1 MQKQCPTCGLIT
13 PAEDETCPHCNT
25 RVDDSGALEATKV
38 VTAEPPPHS
47 GSLSTI
53 DAIPSRSKTIGTQP
67 GDRFGDYLIL
77 GTIARGGMGVVFR
90 ARHTK
95 LNREVALKMILASH
109 LANNEDIQR
118 FHAEAEAAARLNHSG
133 IVPIYEVGELGGQH
147 YFSMGL
153 VEGGSLA
160 ELVKTAPVDPQ
171 RAAQIGKNIAEAVQY
186 AHSRNIV
193 HRDLKPANVLLDRD
207 GRPCVTDFGL
217 AKNIEQDS
225 GLTASGQ
232 VMGTPGYMPPE
243 QAAGRNEQ
251 VGPLAD
257 VYSLGAILYSLVTQ
271 QPPFRGRNVVETLRQ
286 VIEAEPVSPKQLN
299 PRVDSDLTTI
309 ILKCLA
315 KDPLRRYASAG
326 ELAQELGRYL
336 SGMPILARPASQSE
350 RIWRWCKRNPVISG
364 LGLTAFAFLI
374 ATATLA
380 TIGYLRESKLTADL
394 EGALQQQKAATE
406 EATEQTRIAATERA
420 TAKLRLAEAYFDR
433 ALIMYD
439 KGEIQTGL
447 LFLAKSL
454 RELPPD
460 QTLLSEDITRNIA
473 SWSDEIPAM
482 PVLYFNHGAIAT
494 SAAYFPDGR
503 RIAVGCRD
511 GSIALWDLQTGTV
524 QQTKMSHDNEIF
536 RIAVSPDGSKLMT
549 GCLSGAAQLWN
560 VSTEQPIGPA
570 IRHAARVTAVGF
582 TANNQL
588 AYTGSWD
595 QSSRWV
601 STESGEVV
609 RQQQHPG
616 WVLDLVTYGDSQQ
629 MIVSEA
635 ANVVVRDIGT
645 GNVLRQF
652 PFFQQDGVA
661 VSRDGKLLGVTGREN
676 KLQIVNLESGQKIGE
691 SPAFTNW
698 GTRVAFNAAGTR
710 IACAAR
716 DLAVRLYESPST
728 RPMGTALLH
737 RATVE
742 DLQFAPGNNAQFL
755 TLSPGQLRVWSARTN
770 SLEKIVAARDTLL
783 HTAMYI
789 RQPPAAGGGHQIVAF
804 TGQGTIQYY
813 DTKNLKPVAEPQQVS
828 GVVGV
833 AVSRDASKLL
843 LQYSNRVVRLF
854 DRITLKP
861 LSDQI
866 SIDRFP
872 DPLAVPGKDQIT
884 SMALHRNDDLFAVA
898 KGYAVSI
905 WSLSQSKPTTSWL
918 PHPHNVG
925 SIEFSPDGKVLAT
938 ACQDGFIRYWDSITG
953 SHIGTIDCESGAIR
967 SLKFNNDGSLI
978 AIVGKGKVSSIWDVA
993 TSKRVAGPFESQE
1006 PSRIL
1011 CWNPDSTLLAIGGG
1025 EWNDA
1030 GKFKHHLRL
1039 WSVKTSRPASRIYE
1053 VPHNLTDATF
1063 NPDGRSLLSTCEDGH
1078 LRLWKTPQPIPG
1090 NPENIERWIE
1100 LLTGMR
1106 LDERNVPQFVD
1117 PDRANSRFAKHE
1129 STSLNK
1135 SLSVGFDFPREK

>member
-1 MQKQCPTCGLIT
+1 MQKQCPTCGLTT

-25 RVDDSGALEATKV
+25 RVDDSAALEATKMI
-38 VTAEPPPHS
+38 TAEPPPHS

-336 SGMPILARPASQSE
+336 AGMPILARPTSQGE

-394 EGALQQQKAATE
+394 EGALQQQKSATE
-406 EATEQTRIAATERA
+406 HATEQTRIAATERA

-460 QTLLSEDITRNIA
+460 QALLSEDITRNIA

-482 PVLYFNHGAIAT
+482 PVLYFNHGSIAT
-494 SAAYFPDGR
+494 SATYFPNGR

-511 GSIALWDLQTGTV
+511 GSIVLWDLQSGAV

-536 RIAVSPDGSKLMT
+536 RIAISPDGSKLMT

-582 TANNQL
+582 TPNNQL
-588 AYTGSWD
+588 AYTSSWD
-595 QSSRWV
+595 QSSRWFN
-601 STESGEVV
+601 SESGELV
-609 RQQQHPG
+609 RQQQHMG
-616 WVLDLVTYGDSQQ
+616 WVLDLVANGDNQQ
-629 MIVSEA
+629 MIASEA
-635 ANVVVRDIGT
+635 AAIAVREIST
-645 GNVLRQF
+645 GNIVRQYAF
-652 PFFQQDGVA
+652 AQQDGVA
-661 VSRDGKLLGVTGREN
+661 VSRDGKLLGLTGREN
-676 KLQIVNLESGQKIGE
+676 KLQVLNTETGQKIGE
-691 SPAFTNW
+691 SAPFTNW
-698 GTRVAFNAAGTR
+698 GTEVAFNAAGTR

-716 DLAVRLYESPST
+716 DLTVRLYDASSV
-728 RPMGTALLH
+728 RPVGTGLLH

-742 DLQFAPGNNAQFL
+742 DLQFAPSNNSQFL

-770 SLEKIVAARDTLL
+770 SLEKIVPSRDRQV
-783 HTAMYI
+783 HTAMYAP
-789 RQPPAAGGGHQIVAF
+789 RAPEAGGGHQIIAF
-804 TGQGTIQYY
+804 SGQGTIQAH
-813 DTKNLKPVAEPQQVS
+813 DTEDLKPLADPQQVS

-833 AVSRDASKLL
+833 APSRDGSKLL
-843 LQYSNRVVRLF
+843 LQYPNKVLRLF
-854 DRITLKP
+854 DRVTLKP
-861 LSDQI
+861 LSAEV

-872 DPLAVPGKDQIT
+872 DPLAVPGKDHI
-884 SMALHRNDDLFAVA
+884 SGMSLHRDDDLFAVG
-898 KGYAVSI
+898 KGYAASI
-905 WSLSQSKPTTSWL
+905 WSLSQSKPMTSWL
-918 PHPHNVG
+918 PHPHNVA
-925 SIEFSPDGKVLAT
+925 SLAFSPDGKVLAT
-938 ACQDGFIRYWDSITG
+938 ACQDGFIRYWDSTTG
-953 SHIGTIDCESGAIR
+953 SQVGTVDCESGAIR
-967 SLKFNNDGSLI
+967 SLKFNDDGSLI
-978 AIVGKGKVSSIWDVA
+978 AIVGKSKVSSIWDVA
-993 TSKRVAGPFESQE
+993 TSKRVAGPFESQDV
-1006 PSRIL
+1006 SRIL

-1063 NPDGRSLLSTCEDGH
+1063 SPDGRSLLSTCEDGH

-1090 NPENIERWIE
+1090 DPEDIERWIE

-1106 LDERNVPQFVD
+1106 LDERNVPQFID
-1117 PDRANSRFAKHE
+1117 ASGADTRFERIRSSDLFSDLNSGLE
-1129 STSLNK
+1129 
-1135 SLSVGFDFPREK
+1135 VPRQK